1 MSNLKLMLIRPA
13 FTLLFLLFSIA
24 SEAAVGCRIGNV
36 VYTSQYQ
43 GANATVIITAITYG
57 NFYNTTTLSTQAPAC
72 PRAGNVSPSTGLIN
86 LCVLNGSLLSA
97 GTLVNY
103 DRLDPP
109 VQCDLDDYT
118 LPFAA
123 AAGTLGLLVIR
134 RRRHN

>member
-1 MSNLKLMLIRPA
+1 MLIRPA

-57 NFYNTTTLSTQAPAC
+57 NLYNTTTLSTQAPAC
-72 PRAGNVSPSTGLIN
+72 PRAGNVSPAAGLIN
-86 LCVLNGSLLSA
+86 FCVLNSSLANGA

-118 LPFAA
+118 LPLAA
-123 AAGTLGLLVIR
+123 VAGTLGLLVIR
-134 RRRHN
+134 RQRHN